1 MRSMKT
7 ARQLLQEKSRQA
19 IFSVPPNSTVYQAL
33 QLMAE
38 KDIGAVLVMEGEQ
51 LLGIFSER
59 DYARKVVLQGKTSAG
74 TPISDI
80 MTKRVMFAKPTH
92 TTDEC
97 MAIMSERR
105 FRHLP
110 VMDGDKVLGVLSI
123 TDLVREQIA
132 EQQFMIEQL
141 AHYIHG

>member
-1 MRSMKT
+1 MKT

-19 IFSVPPNSTVYQAL
+19 IFSVPPTATVYQAL

-38 KDIGAVLVMEGEQ
+38 KDIGAVLVMEGEK
-51 LLGIFSER
+51 LTGIFSER

-74 TPISDI
+74 TPIVDI
-80 MTKRVMFAKPTH
+80 MTKRVMFALPSQTV
-92 TTDEC
+92 DEC
-97 MAIMSERR
+97 MAIMSEER

-110 VMDGDKVLGVLSI
+110 VMDGDKVIGVLSI

-132 EQQFMIEQL
+132 EQQFLIEQL
-141 AHYIHG
+141 EQYIHG

>member
-1 MRSMKT
+1 MKT
-7 ARQLLQEKSRQA
+7 AHQLLQEKSRPG
-19 IFSVPPNSTVYQAL
+19 IFRVPPDATVYQAL

-38 KDIGAVLVMEGEQ
+38 KDIGAVLVMEGER

-74 TPISDI
+74 TPIVDI
-80 MTKRVMFAKPTH
+80 MTKRVIIARPNQTV
-92 TTDEC
+92 DQC
-97 MAIMSERR
+97 MAIMSEKR

-110 VMDGDKVLGVLSI
+110 VCEGDQVIGVLSI

-132 EQQFMIEQL
+132 EQQFLIEQL
-141 AHYIHG
+141 EHYIHG

>member
-1 MRSMKT
+1 MKT

-19 IFSVPPNSTVYQAL
+19 IFSVPPNATVYQAL

-38 KDIGAVLVMEGEQ
+38 KDIGAVLVMEKDK

-80 MTKRVMFAKPTH
+80 MTKRVIFAQPSQ

-97 MAIMSERR
+97 MAIMSEKR

-110 VMDGDKVLGVLSI
+110 VMDGDTVLGVLSI

-132 EQQFMIEQL
+132 EQQFMIAQL
-141 AHYIHG
+141 ENYIHG

>member
-1 MRSMKT
+1 MKT
-7 ARQLLQEKSRQA
+7 ARQLLQEKSRQG

-38 KDIGAVLVMEGEQ
+38 KDIGAVLVMEGDK
-51 LLGIFSER
+51 LMGIFSER

-80 MTKRVMFAKPTH
+80 MTKRVIFAKPSH
-92 TTDEC
+92 TVDQC
-97 MAIMSERR
+97 MAIMSEKR

-110 VMDGDKVLGVLSI
+110 VMEGDTVLGVLSI

-141 AHYIHG
+141 ELYIRS

>member
-1 MRSMKT
+1 MKT

-19 IFSVPPNSTVYQAL
+19 IFSVPPTATVYQAL

-38 KDIGAVLVMEGEQ
+38 KDIGAVLVMEGEK
-51 LLGIFSER
+51 LTGIFSER

-74 TPISDI
+74 TPIVDI
-80 MTKRVMFAKPTH
+80 MTKRVMFALPSQTV
-92 TTDEC
+92 DEC
-97 MAIMSERR
+97 MAIMSEKR

-110 VMDGDKVLGVLSI
+110 VMDGDKVIGVLSI

-132 EQQFMIEQL
+132 EQQFLIEQL
-141 AHYIHG
+141 EQYIHG